1 MDGKVQRQIGKAAF
15 KRWFLAGAAGM
26 CGQHGLH
33 TERIR
38 SVPPEN
44 AAQGLLLCKIKVRTG
59 GIGAPNM
66 VQ

>member
-26 CGQHGLH
+26 GGQHGLH

-38 SVPPEN
+38 EN